1 MVTIGQSQLAAF
13 FALIRAGF
21 GQFAVGAGV
30 LVHVGHI
37 HIRAWGVASVFNAGQ
52 TREFSVDPSITPSI
66 PPALLPSDP
75 RANYVSR
82 GIRTSTHSLFA
93 PLHLTHFLHP
103 VVDSVG
109 AGIYHKLG
117 GPISVTTL
125 NLIFAGA
132 GGQSYVGAG
141 HLGWVGSP
149 TSRVTLT
156 TSQNGVGGQWYIG
169 AGSTVLIGAPSASAH
184 FVRVQFII
192 GADLFLGM
200 GMATWINCRRA
211 NVQLANAFIGGRG
224 SNVFVGLGAAV
235 FINVRSKTRRRFSY
249 QVPGSSAFYVAG
261 IKVGSA
267 FANKKDIYVDRDG
280 VVLLNKTK
288 RHQFQRQLQQRRRL
302 VTLTD
307 IPNSLLLIASS
318 DDIYTMGA
326 RGVELLAANTTAPI
340 KTQQLFSAGQAME
353 GLQAWVDTFFAEV
366 DEDELLEHTTVSVS
380 ADTDCF
386 LCGADAATA
395 VVANGQCRTSEACST
410 GTSSAAATP
419 AQLLT
424 QAQAASSMPL
434 VLPAEMTSL
443 IAATEGEDGETT
455 RLPDLFFL
463 WHDLVAFCP
472 TVAGE
477 GEEACVTEAQLK
489 EAIKQH
495 LAPFEGVAV
504 TVASTALPAA
514 VHEIVTADVTAA
526 QREVGSAAGCADGFK
541 FKAYVTTYDDALQA
555 PLEDAWRAIVQDPSA
570 LLATVQRVAAAESG
584 AAAGATAAGV
594 CGLTLKKV
602 VGIAY
607 PPVERMPAFQPKGLS
622 FVGPSILIGS
632 SASIAPVDHLV
643 RGETYTLFVENF
655 PAKATVDVRLL
666 QGPNDKVGTA
676 VTEIAAFED
685 DGLTEL
691 SWTVPMDAGEGRYY
705 LKAATGPG
713 GMVYAT
719 SQAFAVVAEPLK
731 RWRRY

>member
-1 MVTIGQSQLAAF
+1 MVTVGIDQIGAF
-13 FALIRAGF
+13 LSLLRASF
-21 GQFAVGAGV
+21 GQFSVGAGV

-37 HIRAWGVASVFNAGQ
+37 HTRAWGVAAVFSAGQ
-52 TREFSVDPSITPSI
+52 T
-66 PPALLPSDP
+66 
-75 RANYVSR
+75 
-82 GIRTSTHSLFA
+82 H
-93 PLHLTHFLHP
+93 
-103 VVDSVG
+103 SVG
-109 AGIYHKLG
+109 AGVFHKTG
-117 GPISVTTL
+117 GTISTL
-125 NLIFAGA
+125 SLNFMFAGA
-132 GGQSYVGAG
+132 GSQTFVGSG

-149 TSRVTLT
+149 ASRATLT
-156 TSQNGVGGQWYIG
+156 TSQHGLAGVWYVG
-169 AGSTVLIGAPSASAH
+169 AGNMVMVGISSTSANM
-184 FVRVQFII
+184 VRSQFML
-192 GADLFLGM
+192 GGELFLGA

-211 NVQLANAFIGGRG
+211 NVQLVNAFFGQGT
-224 SNVFVGLGAAV
+224 NVFVGAGAIA
-235 FINVRSKTRRRFSY
+235 FINVRSKTRRRVY
-249 QVPGSSAFYVAG
+249 YPTPGSVSFYVAG
-261 IKVGSA
+261 VKVKSA
-267 FANKKDIYVDRDG
+267 FANKKDIYVDKDG

-318 DDIYTMGA
+318 DEAYTTGSGGA
-326 RGVELLAANTTAPI
+326 GSLTGPNSAPN
-340 KTQQLFSAGQAME
+340 KAQQLFSAGQAME
-353 GLQAWVDTFFAEV
+353 GLQAWVDSFFAEV
-366 DEDELLEHTTVSVS
+366 DEGDVLEPTSVSVS
-380 ADTDCF
+380 GDTDCF
-386 LCGADAATA
+386 LCGADATTA

-424 QAQAASSMPL
+424 QAQAASSTPL
-434 VLPAEMTSL
+434 ALPAEMASL

-489 EAIKQH
+489 EAIKEH

-570 LLATVQRVAAAESG
+570 LLATMQRVAAAESG

-594 CGLTLKKV
+594 CGLTVKKV
-602 VGIAY
+602 MGIAY

-676 VTEIAAFED
+676 VTEIATFED

-719 SQAFAVVAEPLK
+719 SQAFAVVAEPIK
-731 RWRRY
+731 RWRR